1 MKAHDINKLYKK
13 ISDDIGIKTIVGR
26 LKLNQEK
33 NIRCID
39 IKKIMDPINT
49 NILYD
54 GQKTLIN
61 NIIYAA
67 DIHGRSN
74 GYVGVEIN
82 MNNGKQKYLYI
93 LTNRGYSLFSEQFLY
108 EFVYNYLLGDLS
120 KIVLRYVIYENTIC
134 NYTAKIEKYNIV
146 LKKTYNDEYINGTGT
161 GAAGYARLF
170 ILEDMFC
177 GSFRKYNEKYFYN

>member
-1 MKAHDINKLYKK
+1 MGTFTTPIELSKSFKKFIN
-13 ISDDIGIKTIVGR
+13 G
-26 LKLNQEK
+26 
-33 NIRCID
+33 
-39 IKKIMDPINT
+39 P
-49 NILYD
+49 
-54 GQKTLIN
+54 
-61 NIIYAA
+61 
-67 DIHGRSN
+67 RSEL
-74 GYVGVEIN
+74 VEIN
-82 MNNGKQKYLYI
+82 MNNGKQKCLYI

-108 EFVYNYLLGDLS
+108 EFVSNYLLGDLS

-177 GSFRKYNEKYFYN
+177 GSFRKKETINIRIQTTCGNNEKYFYN

>member
-13 ISDDIGIKTIVGR
+13 ISDDIGINDIITADFIFEHINILYKLLQINLIKTIVGR

-74 GYVGVEIN
+74 GYVGI
-82 MNNGKQKYLYI
+82 
-93 LTNRGYSLFSEQFLY
+93 
-108 EFVYNYLLGDLS
+108 
-120 KIVLRYVIYENTIC
+120 
-134 NYTAKIEKYNIV
+134 
-146 LKKTYNDEYINGTGT
+146 
-161 GAAGYARLF
+161 ARLIKEIHCLF
-170 ILEDMFC
+170 IIFI
-177 GSFRKYNEKYFYN
+177 